1 MEIPTTFWGGNKVP
15 MNTRPNQS
23 HHEGQGSQRTA
34 RAFTLAEMLVVIVI
48 IAIMAAISL
57 PRLRGLG
64 EGNAMNAAV
73 RQLRDDVSLAR
84 QKAISGRTT
93 VAVVFISQNVSTI
106 NLSNPAYN
114 AQEVAQIKR
123 LQGGVFTQYALFAFR
138 ELGEQPGQSS
148 PRYLTSWKTLPDKI
162 FIPEGKFNI
171 GTADGIV
178 PFDEARFPFPFNQ
191 SKLENLHYV
200 AFDYEGRLFEPNILA
215 PEAGKQHTE
224 NIAIPLA
231 RGSILYT
238 RDAQDFVTDFDVQ
251 EIPPGNS
258 TNTYNH
264 IVIDWLTGRA
274 KVERPEL
281 Q

>member
-1 MEIPTTFWGGNKVP
+1 MK
-15 MNTRPNQS
+15 TRPNQS
-23 HHEGQGSQRTA
+23 HHEGQGSQRAA

-106 NLSNPAYN
+106 NLSDPAYN

-148 PRYLTSWKTLPDKI
+148 PRYLTSWKTLPDKV
-162 FIPEGKFNI
+162 FIPEGKFTA
-171 GTADGIV
+171 GTADGIA
-178 PFDEARFPFPFNQ
+178 PFEEAEFPFPSNR
-191 SKLENLHYV
+191 SKLLFLPYI
-200 AFDYEGRLFEPNILA
+200 AFDYEGRLIELDNSGTGSGKLHDTKGNI
-215 PEAGKQHTE
+215 
-224 NIAIPLA
+224 IIPLA

-238 RDAQDFVTDFDVQ
+238 RDAQDFVTNFDVQ

>member
-1 MEIPTTFWGGNKVP
+1 MK
-15 MNTRPNQS
+15 TRPFQS
-23 HHEGQGSQRTA
+23 HRAGQGSRRQA
-34 RAFTLAEMLVVIVI
+34 HAFTLAEMLVVIGI

-93 VAVVFISQNVSTI
+93 VAIVFIPSDV
-106 NLSNPAYN
+106 AYIGN
-114 AQEVAQIKR
+114 AGYSAAEFAQIKR
-123 LQGGVFTQYALFAFR
+123 LQGGIYTQYALFAFR

-148 PRYLTSWKTLPDKI
+148 PHYISSWKTLPDKV
-162 FIPEGKFNI
+162 FIPDEKFTA
-171 GTADGIV
+171 GTADGID
-178 PFDEARFPFPFNQ
+178 PFDYVNFPFPLSISKNQ
-191 SKLENLHYV
+191 SLPYI
-200 AFDYEGRLFEPNILA
+200 AFDYEGRLLTLDTTQQGTGALHTQGNI
-215 PEAGKQHTE
+215 
-224 NIAIPLA
+224 IIPLA

-238 RDAQDFVTDFDVQ
+238 RDAQDLVTDFDVQ

-274 KVERPEL
+274 KVKRPEL